1 MKRFILLFVLLSAV
15 SFASFAQSSSEGKF
29 TLSAEFG
36 AGNLLGNSNLS
47 PYGVSY
53 RDAYDKAFSSNVEV
67 FWLLDELWQV
77 GLKYNFFTAS
87 ENYEVDGVGML
98 AENVNL
104 NYIAPQVGLRR
115 MITPRLC
122 MEYTIGAG
130 YMHYRTEGFADD
142 KEQPTYSTGFLG
154 ANMDLGFS
162 YRLYKGF
169 YMGAGASLI
178 GGNSSSLDVDDDG
191 VEGTVDLSKWNKI
204 RVLRAD
210 FHLSFK
216 AVF

>member
-15 SFASFAQSSSEGKF
+15 SFTSFAQSSSEGRF
-29 TLSAEFG
+29 SLSAELGTGQLF
-36 AGNLLGNSNLS
+36 GNSNLS
-47 PYGVSY
+47 PYGARY
-53 RDAYDKAFSSNVEV
+53 RDAYDKGFSGSIKAFWVPDD
-67 FWLLDELWQV
+67 WLV

-87 ENYEVDGVGML
+87 ENYEADDMGML

-130 YMHYRTEGFADD
+130 YMHYRAEGFADG

-162 YRLYKGF
+162 YRLYKEF

>member
-1 MKRFILLFVLLSAV
+1 
-15 SFASFAQSSSEGKF
+15 
-29 TLSAEFG
+29 
-36 AGNLLGNSNLS
+36 
-47 PYGVSY
+47 
-53 RDAYDKAFSSNVEV
+53 
-67 FWLLDELWQV
+67 
-77 GLKYNFFTAS
+77 
-87 ENYEVDGVGML
+87 
-98 AENVNL
+98 
-104 NYIAPQVGLRR
+104 

-130 YMHYRTEGFADD
+130 YMHYRAEGFADG
-142 KEQPTYSTGFLG
+142 KEQPTYSTDFLG

-178 GGNSSSLDVDDDG
+178 GGNSSSLDVDDNG

>member
-1 MKRFILLFVLLSAV
+1 MKRFILLFALLSAV
-15 SFASFAQSSSEGKF
+15 SLSSFAQPASEGKF
-29 TLSAEFG
+29 SLSAELGTGQLF
-36 AGNLLGNSNLS
+36 GNSNLS
-47 PYGVSY
+47 PYGASY
-53 RDAYDKAFSSNVEV
+53 RGAYDKGFSGSIKAFWVPDD
-67 FWLLDELWQV
+67 WLV

-87 ENYEVDGVGML
+87 ENYEAGGMGML
-98 AENVNL
+98 AEDVNL

-115 MITPRLC
+115 MVAPRLC

-130 YMHYRTEGFADD
+130 YMHYRAEGFANG
-142 KEQPTYSTGFLG
+142 KERPTYSTGFLG

-169 YMGAGASLI
+169 YLGVGASLT
-178 GGNSSSLDVDDDG
+178 GGNSSSLTEKDG
-191 VEGTVDLSKWNKI
+191 GLEREMDLEKWNRI

-216 AVF
+216 AVL

>member
-1 MKRFILLFVLLSAV
+1 MKRFILLFVLFSAV

-36 AGNLLGNSNLS
+36 AGHLLGNSNLS

-53 RDAYDKAFSSNVEV
+53 RDAYDKSFSSNVEV

-115 MITPRLC
+115 M
-122 MEYTIGAG
+122 
-130 YMHYRTEGFADD
+130 
-142 KEQPTYSTGFLG
+142 KPTYSTDFLG

-178 GGNSSSLDVDDDG
+178 GGNSSSLDVDDNG